1 MKVTLNWLQDYVD
14 LSGLSAEDLDRGLT
28 MAGLEVEA
36 VVPIGRELEAL
47 IVAEVLEVQKHPH
60 SDHLTLCRV
69 FTGRETLEI
78 VCGAPNVRPGIKVP
92 LALPGTKLPS
102 GLEVQTATIRKVVSS
117 GMICSEKELGLSED
131 HSGILILPENLPN
144 GEPLSRAL
152 GLEDTL
158 LEVNVTPNRADCL
171 SHLGIAREI
180 AAIFNRTL
188 RRPDISKASGGQAIS
203 QMTSVAILAP
213 QQCPRYAGRIVRG
226 VTIGP
231 SPLWLRQRLNAVGIR
246 SISNIV
252 DVTNYVL
259 MEYGQPLHAFDFD
272 TLGERR
278 IVVRLAEPNER
289 LTTLDGQ
296 ERVLAPDMLVIA
308 DGEKGAALAGVMG
321 GLDTE
326 IQSSTKTIFIESAYF
341 EPRCIRRTSKRLG
354 LSSEASIRFERGV
367 DIEGLLEALDRAAL
381 LMQEL
386 GGGEIVPGRID
397 EYPLPLIVEPIRLN
411 IDKTGRFL
419 GLEVTAEKV
428 VEIFR
433 SLGLGAVIQ
442 DSQWVEVTPTSFRRD
457 LTRPVDLMEE
467 VARLIG
473 YDLIPVTIPDIS
485 SKTRKEPKSFSARRR
500 IKEILTGLGFDEI
513 ITYSFISEKAAGP
526 FLDPDASAE
535 EALVR
540 ISNPISED
548 QTVMRNSLIPGLLTT
563 MSKNWAQRNLNL
575 RHFEMGKVFKAYKE
589 ADTLPEETHHLTALW
604 TGRRYPESHYF
615 KSEPV
620 DYYDLKGTLE
630 SMVNALRIDDFSIRS
645 AEPPA
650 YLSDTNY
657 LRLYAGEEYLGEMGE
672 IPLSLRSLFDLKEKA
687 FIFDLD
693 LDRLIPRIND
703 TPVFKPLPR
712 FPETT
717 RDMALIIDDIVLWK
731 DIQDEI
737 LGLQEPLIQEIEL
750 FDLYVGK
757 PIPAGKKNLGVRIH
771 YRSPER
777 TLLDDE
783 VNIIQDNLLRRI
795 LQKFNATL
803 REK

>member
-1 MKVTLNWLQDYVD
+1 MKVTFNWLQDYVD

-36 VVPIGRELEAL
+36 VVPIGRELASL
-47 IVAEVLEVQKHPH
+47 IVGEVLDVQKHPH
-60 SDHLTLCRV
+60 SDHLTICRV
-69 FTGRETLEI
+69 SNGKETLEI

-92 LALPGTKLPS
+92 LALPGTTLPS
-102 GLEVQTATIRKVVSS
+102 GLEIQKAVIRKIPSA
-117 GMICSEKELGLSED
+117 GMICSEKELGLSDD
-131 HSGILILPENLPN
+131 HSGIMILPDGLRT
-144 GEPLSRAL
+144 GEPLSLAL

-171 SHLGIAREI
+171 SHMGIAREI

-188 RRPDISKASGGQAIS
+188 KQPDISAAPAGEAIS
-203 QMTSVAILAP
+203 QITSVAIVSP
-213 QQCPRYAGRIVRG
+213 KQCPRYAGRIVRG

-272 TLGERR
+272 TLGDRR

-296 ERVLAPDMLVIA
+296 ERALTPDMLVIA

-321 GLDTE
+321 GLNTE
-326 IQSSTKTIFIESAYF
+326 IQPSTKTIFIESAYF
-341 EPRCIRRTSKRLG
+341 EPRCIRRTSKRLS

-367 DIEGLLEALDRAAL
+367 DIEGVLAALDRAAL

-397 EYPLPLIVEPIRLN
+397 EYPLPPAIEPIRLN
-411 IDKTGRFL
+411 IGKTSRFL
-419 GLEVTAEKV
+419 GLTVTAEKV
-428 VEIFR
+428 SEMCR
-433 SLGLGAVIQ
+433 SLGLGAVILDQ
-442 DSQWVEVTPTSFRRD
+442 DWVEVSPTSFRRD
-457 LTRPVDLMEE
+457 LSRPVDLMEE

-473 YDLIPVTIPDIS
+473 YDHIPVTIPDIS
-485 SKTRKEPKSFSARRR
+485 SQTRREPKALPARRR

-526 FLDPDASAE
+526 FLDPGPSAE

-575 RHFEMGKVFKAYKE
+575 RHFEMGKVFKASPQ
-589 ADTLPEETHHLTALW
+589 ADTLPEETHHLTVLW
-604 TGRRYPESHYF
+604 TGKRYPESHYF
-615 KSEPV
+615 KAEMV
-620 DYYDLKGTLE
+620 DYYDLKGALE
-630 SMVNALRIDDFSIRS
+630 ALIEALKIADFSIRT
-645 AEPPA
+645 AEAPA
-650 YLSDTNY
+650 YFAEDYYVQLFV
-657 LRLYAGEEYLGEMGE
+657 GEEVLGQMGE
-672 IPLSLRSLFDLKEKA
+672 IPPQLRTLFDLKEKA
-687 FIFDLD
+687 FLFDLN
-693 LDRLIPRIND
+693 LDRLIPKIID
-703 TPVFKPLPR
+703 TPVFKAWPR

-717 RDMALIIDDIVLWK
+717 RDMALIIDESVPWK

-737 LGLQEPLIQEIEL
+737 LSLEELLIQEIEL

-757 PIPAGKKNLGVRIH
+757 PIPQGKKNMGVRIH

-777 TLLDDE
+777 TLLDEE
-783 VNIIQDNLLRRI
+783 VNIIQENLLQRI
-795 LQKFNATL
+795 LNKFGASL